1 MTKNEMCLSTK
12 DFLLKLMLLENVI
25 IPTVIQLAYVTIV
38 LPIASISQNST
49 FTIGAYKYMDFFSH
63 FWGIL
68 LYGRSLLISKGV
80 I

>member
-49 FTIGAYKYMDFFSH
+49 LAIGAYKYMGFFFSL
-63 FWGIL
+63 FGDIIV
-68 LYGRSLLISKGV
+68 RQVISKGT

>member
-1 MTKNEMCLSTK
+1 MTKNEMYLSTK

-49 FTIGAYKYMDFFSH
+49 LTIGAYKYM
-63 FWGIL
+63 GINF
-68 LYGRSLLISKGV
+68 LIFGGYYFKAGD
-80 I
+80 

>member
-49 FTIGAYKYMDFFSH
+49 LTIGAYEYMGFFFS
-63 FWGIL
+63 FLGDIIL
-68 LYGRSLLISKGV
+68 RQVISKG
-80 I
+80 II